1 MKKTARRQMIFASLA
16 LLSTVG
22 APAAI
27 GGALAQDNVNLRMTV
42 WTGNKAHLDLFNGIA
57 EEYGKAH
64 PNVKVT
70 FDTLPF
76 DNYTTTL
83 TTQIAGGNA
92 PDLAWIFENSAP
104 DFVNSGALLP
114 LAEILKSTSGYEA
127 DDITPS
133 ALALWSRKGEIFAYP
148 FSTSPFGVFVNN
160 DLMQQAGQKSASEL
174 LSSSAWTWDNVI
186 AAASAVNAK
195 TGKAG
200 LVVRDFD
207 YKGWDNLATIW
218 GGWNAR
224 PWSEDGKT
232 CGFNKPEMAQ
242 AMSFIH
248 KAVFVDKAL
257 PGPGTSAD
265 FFAGE
270 AAMTIT
276 QISRASLLPKNGFGW
291 DLLPLPTGPAGAYA
305 VIGQAGIGV
314 LKNGKNPQE
323 AARFLA
329 FMTNP
334 ENSEKLAQFFPPAR
348 KKLLKTE
355 VLAKTNPLLKPEQIE
370 RVVIKGIEN
379 GTVKPSHTGFA
390 QIQQMVRS
398 GLDQLWKPDA
408 DLKAGLT
415 AICGRI
421 APLLAR

>member
-1 MKKTARRQMIFASLA
+1 MLATLSLLGVLGVPIGLERATAQESISLR
-16 LLSTVG
+16 V
-22 APAAI
+22 
-27 GGALAQDNVNLRMTV
+27 TV

-57 EEYGKAH
+57 EAYTKAH
-64 PNVKVT
+64 PTVT
-70 FDTLPF
+70 VAFDTLPF
-76 DNYTTTL
+76 ENYTTTL

-114 LAEILKSTSGYEA
+114 LTEILKSTPNYDVG
-127 DDITPS
+127 DIAPS
-133 ALALWSRKGEIFAYP
+133 ALALWQRKGEVFAYP

-160 DLMQQAGQKSASEL
+160 DLIQKSGQKSAGEM
-174 LSSSAWTWDNVI
+174 LSSGSWTWDKLI
-186 AAASAVNAK
+186 EAARIVNAK

-232 CGFNKPEMAQ
+232 CGFDKPEMAQ

-248 KAVFVDKAL
+248 KAVFNDKAM
-257 PGPGTSAD
+257 PEPGTAAD
-265 FFAGE
+265 FFAGD

-276 QISRASLLPKNGFGW
+276 QISRASLLPKDGFSW
-291 DLLPLPTGPAGAYA
+291 DLLPLPAGPSGSYA

-314 LKNGKNPQE
+314 FKNGKHPEE

-348 KKLLKTE
+348 QKLLKTD

-370 RVVIKGIEN
+370 RVVIKGIATGE
-379 GTVKPSHTGFA
+379 VKPSHTGFA
-390 QIQQMVRS
+390 QIQQLVRA
-398 GLDQLWKPDA
+398 GLDQIWKPDA
-408 DLKAGLT
+408 DIKAGLT